1 MRIAI
6 LGAGIAG
13 TCAALELASRG
24 YDIDLY
30 DELSQPISAA
40 SYYNEGKVHL
50 GLLYAKDP
58 SLRTARLMIT
68 GALSFAPLLK
78 RWAGFDRDLVTVST
92 PFFYGVH
99 NGSMVNVDDLRAH
112 YARCAQLFDEAM
124 DAGAD
129 PYLGIDRRVIAEELS
144 PSELEALVNPEYFV
158 AMFRTSELGVDPRT
172 VAMLLRRRV
181 LSEPCINFIGATRVT
196 DVSFGDRGRLRV
208 TFTREMHP
216 CHDVYDHVANALWH
230 GRLEIDDRVGLR
242 PDQPWSHRYKFGN
255 RVFVSLA
262 GSTLPSITCVLGP
275 FGDIVNYGDNGLY
288 LSWYPEGMIATS
300 YELRPPE
307 WGAQLTTGQRH
318 VVFKRSLAE
327 WLRRCPMLGKLAF
340 TDKDVDPGGGVIF
353 AWGNTG
359 VDDHQSRLHD
369 RHELGVYSV
378 RNYHSVNTGK
388 YTMAPFMGLKTAE
401 RILGIA

>member
-30 DELSQPISAA
+30 DELGQPISAA

-58 SLRTARLMIT
+58 SLRTARLMIA

-78 RWAGFDRDLVTVST
+78 RWAGFDRDHVTVST

-99 NGSMVNVDDLRAH
+99 NGSMVNVDVLRAH
-112 YARCAQLFDEAM
+112 YAACVRLFDEAM
-124 DAGAD
+124 DSGAD
-129 PYLGIDRRVIAEELS
+129 AYLGIDRRMVAEEL
-144 PSELEALVNPEYFV
+144 PRSELETLVNPEYFV

-172 VAMLLRRRV
+172 VATLLRRRV
-181 LSEPCINFIGATRVT
+181 RSEPRINFISAAKVT
-196 DVSFGDRGRLRV
+196 DVSFSDRGRLRV
-208 TFTREMHP
+208 AFTREAHP
-216 CHDVYDHVANALWH
+216 CHDIYDQVANALWH

-242 PDQPWSHRYKFGN
+242 PDRPWSHRYKFGN
-255 RVFVSLA
+255 RVFVSLS
-262 GSTLPSITCVLGP
+262 GSALPSITCVLGP
-275 FGDIVNYGDNGLY
+275 FGDIVNYGDNGLF

-300 YELRPPE
+300 YELRPPDWNSQMTVAE
-307 WGAQLTTGQRH
+307 RH
-318 VVFKRSLAE
+318 GVFRRSLAE
-327 WLRRCPMLGKLAF
+327 WLKRCPTLGRLEFA
-340 TDKDVDPGGGVIF
+340 DEDVDPGGGVIF

-359 VDDHQSRLHD
+359 VDDQQSKLHD

-388 YTMAPFMGLKTAE
+388 YTTAPLMGLRTAE